1 MILHKCLGQSSIYRI
16 IYAKHIGKWRLI
28 MFKTL
33 KGKITAVYFCLVLM
47 TAVIGFTAAINQYKL
62 SKSIDGLMVNNYKSI
77 NASNN
82 MLTALEKENSAIL
95 DYIHGNKS
103 GGIDSFYSNND
114 IFYKWFNTEYNNI
127 TEAGE
132 AQHNENVKKY
142 YIQYIKLFSNLQL
155 ISSSGEASTVK
166 YYQSDIL
173 PVYLQIEKE
182 LKDISLINEQ
192 AMFKS
197 KNAVTEDTYKYLYI
211 IIALSAVAVF
221 AGLFISWF
229 FVNKLLKPI
238 SMLTE
243 TMKSVKEGNLDKQTP
258 ILSNDEIG
266 DLTREFNNMTKRLKG
281 FESSTM
287 GKLMLEKN
295 KSIAIVKSISDPLIV
310 LDTNFKVILL
320 NDACE
325 KFFNIDEGKM
335 LNRHFLEAIPD
346 GDLYAYISGVVEDGK
361 EHDEKIISL
370 QSGNKNYYFNIVVNV
385 VQDEDAKMNGIVLL
399 FQNVTQLKQLE
410 KVKTDFI
417 STVSHEF
424 KTPLTSIMIAASLMT
439 KDNVGTLNEKQSK
452 IVSTI
457 KEDTERLSTLITD
470 LLELSKIQSD
480 KSIFNMEL
488 CSIEDIILAS
498 VKTFHEQAESKK
510 INLYYKVEDNLPK
523 VNVDFEKITWVINN
537 LVSNSLKHTSA
548 GDEISISAALR
559 NGKIYTIVK
568 DTGIGIP
575 EEFQE
580 KIFDKFVQ
588 IGESDSES
596 TGSGLGLTIA
606 KEIIEA
612 HDGNIWCESKL
623 GLGSTFTFTLPV
635 ANV

>member
-1 MILHKCLGQSSIYRI
+1 
-16 IYAKHIGKWRLI
+16 

-33 KGKITAVYFCLVLM
+33 KSKITVVYFCLVLM

-335 LNRHFLEAIPD
+335 LNRHFLEAIHD

>member
-1 MILHKCLGQSSIYRI
+1 
-16 IYAKHIGKWRLI
+16 

-47 TAVIGFTAAINQYKL
+47 TAVIGFTAAVNQYKL

-103 GGIDSFYSNND
+103 GGIDSFYTSND

-155 ISSSGEASTVK
+155 ISSSGEADAVK

-211 IIALSAVAVF
+211 IIALSVVAVF

-335 LNRHFLEAIPD
+335 LNRHFLEAIHD

-424 KTPLTSIMIAASLMT
+424 KTPLTSIMIASSLMT

-537 LVSNSLKHTSA
+537 LVSNSLKHTNS
-548 GDEISISAALR
+548 GDEISISAVLR

-588 IGESDSES
+588 ISESDSES

>member
-1 MILHKCLGQSSIYRI
+1 
-16 IYAKHIGKWRLI
+16 

-33 KGKITAVYFCLVLM
+33 KGKITVVYFCLVLM
-47 TAVIGFTAAINQYKL
+47 TAVIGFTAAVNMYKL

-103 GGIDSFYSNND
+103 GGIDSFYSSND
-114 IFYKWFNTEYNNI
+114 IFYKWFNIEYNNI

-155 ISSSGEASTVK
+155 ISSSGEANAVK

-211 IIALSAVAVF
+211 IIALSAIAVF

-266 DLTREFNNMTKRLKG
+266 DLTREFNNMTTRLKG

-335 LNRHFLEAIPD
+335 LNRHFLEAIHD

-498 VKTFHEQAESKK
+498 VKTFHEQAESKR

-537 LVSNSLKHTSA
+537 LVSNSLKHTNS

-559 NGKIYTIVK
+559 NGKIYISVK

-580 KIFDKFVQ
+580 KIFDKFIQVS
-588 IGESDSES
+588 EYDSES

>member
-1 MILHKCLGQSSIYRI
+1 
-16 IYAKHIGKWRLI
+16 
-28 MFKTL
+28 
-33 KGKITAVYFCLVLM
+33 
-47 TAVIGFTAAINQYKL
+47 
-62 SKSIDGLMVNNYKSI
+62 
-77 NASNN
+77 
-82 MLTALEKENSAIL
+82 
-95 DYIHGNKS
+95 
-103 GGIDSFYSNND
+103 
-114 IFYKWFNTEYNNI
+114 
-127 TEAGE
+127 
-132 AQHNENVKKY
+132 
-142 YIQYIKLFSNLQL
+142 
-155 ISSSGEASTVK
+155 
-166 YYQSDIL
+166 
-173 PVYLQIEKE
+173 
-182 LKDISLINEQ
+182 
-192 AMFKS
+192 
-197 KNAVTEDTYKYLYI
+197 
-211 IIALSAVAVF
+211 VAVF

-612 HDGNIWCESKL
+612 
-623 GLGSTFTFTLPV
+623 
-635 ANV
+635 

>member
-1 MILHKCLGQSSIYRI
+1 
-16 IYAKHIGKWRLI
+16 

-335 LNRHFLEAIPD
+335 LNRHFLEAIHD

>member
-1 MILHKCLGQSSIYRI
+1 
-16 IYAKHIGKWRLI
+16 

-33 KGKITAVYFCLVLM
+33 KSKITVVYFCLVLM
-47 TAVIGFTAAINQYKL
+47 TAVIGFTAAVNQYKL

-103 GGIDSFYSNND
+103 EGIDSFYTSND

-155 ISSSGEASTVK
+155 ISSSGEGNAVK

-211 IIALSAVAVF
+211 IIALSVVAVF

-335 LNRHFLEAIPD
+335 LNRHFLEAIHD

-424 KTPLTSIMIAASLMT
+424 KTPLTSIMIASSLMT

-480 KSIFNMEL
+480 KSIFSMEL

-498 VKTFHEQAESKK
+498 VKTLHEQAESKK

-537 LVSNSLKHTSA
+537 LVSNSLKHTNS
-548 GDEISISAALR
+548 GDEISISAVLR

-588 IGESDSES
+588 ISESDSES

>member
-1 MILHKCLGQSSIYRI
+1 
-16 IYAKHIGKWRLI
+16 

-33 KGKITAVYFCLVLM
+33 KGKITVVYFCLVLM
-47 TAVIGFTAAINQYKL
+47 TAVIGFTAAVNMYKL

-103 GGIDSFYSNND
+103 GGIDSFYSSND
-114 IFYKWFNTEYNNI
+114 IFYKWFNIEYNNI

-155 ISSSGEASTVK
+155 ISSSGEANAVK

-211 IIALSAVAVF
+211 IIALSAIAVF

-266 DLTREFNNMTKRLKG
+266 DLIREFNNMTTRLKG

-335 LNRHFLEAIPD
+335 LNRHFLEAIHD

-498 VKTFHEQAESKK
+498 VKTFHEQAESKR

-537 LVSNSLKHTSA
+537 LVSNSLKHTNS

-559 NGKIYTIVK
+559 NGKIYISVK

-580 KIFDKFVQ
+580 KIFDKFIQVS
-588 IGESDSES
+588 EYDSES

>member
-1 MILHKCLGQSSIYRI
+1 
-16 IYAKHIGKWRLI
+16 

-33 KGKITAVYFCLVLM
+33 KSKITVVYFCLVLM
-47 TAVIGFTAAINQYKL
+47 TAVIGFTAAVNQYKL

-155 ISSSGEASTVK
+155 ISSSGEGNAVK

-424 KTPLTSIMIAASLMT
+424 KTPLTSIMIASSLMT

-480 KSIFNMEL
+480 KSIFSMEL

>member
-1 MILHKCLGQSSIYRI
+1 
-16 IYAKHIGKWRLI
+16 